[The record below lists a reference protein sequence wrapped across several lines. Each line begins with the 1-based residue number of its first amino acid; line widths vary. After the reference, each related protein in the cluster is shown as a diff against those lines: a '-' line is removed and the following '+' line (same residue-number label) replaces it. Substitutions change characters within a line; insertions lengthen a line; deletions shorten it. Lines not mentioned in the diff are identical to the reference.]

1 MKKGALGEHMST
13 LQSTSDFNVCNICN
27 LSFINRLGLEDPS
40 SYDHKIKIEENS
52 DLFFSAATDTK
63 PFIKEENKEY
73 LFDDQKCTTF
83 NCKFCDEIFVQKIDD
98 AKHISSHHQH
108 TASKNTAADFVI
120 KSFSRE
126 KSSSNTWIQFMKTSD
141 RLAATFPT
149 IQSKSLPPRSQ
160 RTC

>member
-1 MKKGALGEHMST
+1 MALEGDFETPSIKSEDDEELTFTSPSVINTMSSEEGLKFTCALCNKGFVKKGALGEHMST

-98 AKHISSHHQH
+98 AKW
-108 TASKNTAADFVI
+108 
-120 KSFSRE
+120 R
-126 KSSSNTWIQFMKTSD
+126 
-141 RLAATFPT
+141 
-149 IQSKSLPPRSQ
+149 
-160 RTC
+160 